1 MRGGDPASI
10 PHRSRLGLWA
20 ATALATVLAL
30 ANPSVVS
37 LWHDLGSILTPALL
51 LPVLLAGRSDLRP
64 GPRGVLV
71 VMLTPTAITLGWVLW
86 KLLPSAHGTYPF
98 GLEPIYAGLVTSLVA
113 WLVTR
118 TRPPEKT
125 A

>member
-1 MRGGDPASI
+1 MPD
-10 PHRSRLGLWA
+10 SRLGLWA
-20 ATALATVLAL
+20 ATALATALAL

-71 VMLTPTAITLGWVLW
+71 VMLAPTVITLGWVLW